1 VTLAALAAVMMIVST
16 DPPVGVGVVGDVWA
30 KTGAIARMAPVAA
43 AAEADPIL
51 DRLILGKFVP
61 PWKYE

>member
-1 VTLAALAAVMMIVST
+1 MIVST